1 MMFLPLQ
8 QTLRSLQ
15 FKVQVVP
22 RARRDQIVGL
32 TEDGLSRRL
41 KRRRLIMNT
50 NRALITT
57 LARHFGVPSQ
67 QLTLIQGFRGLEK
80 TVAVVGVT
88 AQELRSRLQ
97 LVA

>member
-1 MMFLPLQ
+1 MLFLPFQ
-8 QTLRSLQ
+8 QTFRSLQ

-22 RARRDQIVGL
+22 RAQDNQIVGL
-32 TEDGLSRRL
+32 TEDGLAVGL
-41 KRRRLIMNT
+41 KTPLNRDT

-57 LARHFGVPSQ
+57 LARHFGVSAQ
-67 QLTLIQGFRGLEK
+67 QLTLIQGFRSLEK

-88 AQELRSRLQ
+88 AQELHSRLQ